1 MFHHQAGSPD
11 ACQIFIA
18 NSVELLPLQE
28 LPQLPVQVSNDTRSF
43 FLLLGRSFGM
53 FSGYEDATLGYLEDA
68 ELLSPE
74 TFSDPRSE
82 DGRKRG
88 EAQRNGCLSI

>member
-1 MFHHQAGSPD
+1 MTAGD
-11 ACQIFIA
+11 R
-18 NSVELLPLQE
+18 LP
-28 LPQLPVQVSNDTRSF
+28 F
-43 FLLLGRSFGM
+43 GKISFGM
-53 FSGYEDATLGYLEDA
+53 FSGYEDTTLGFLDDA

-74 TFSDPRSE
+74 TFLDPRTE

>member
-1 MFHHQAGSPD
+1 VGKTGESQGTASQKSDSRIDRVRTEKKVQLGMQGVAKE
-11 ACQIFIA
+11 
-18 NSVELLPLQE
+18 ELDP
-28 LPQLPVQVSNDTRSF
+28 
-43 FLLLGRSFGM
+43 
-53 FSGYEDATLGYLEDA
+53 TLGYLDDA

-74 TFSDPRSE
+74 TFSDLRTE